1 MKTEITIEYQ
11 AGESAT
17 YVAEAPEWMKWE
29 SRTGKTIQQASE
41 IGITDL
47 LFLGYSAMKRSMA
60 GKPVKPFEVWVETV
74 AEVNVGDANPK
85 VISEEALTDS

>member
-11 AGESAT
+11 SGDSVT

-29 SRTGKTIQQASE
+29 MRTSKTIQQASE

-74 AEVNVGDANPK
+74 AQVNVGDANPK
-85 VISEEALTDS
+85 ATNEEALADS

>member
-1 MKTEITIEYQ
+1 MKTEITIQYQ
-11 AGESAT
+11 GGESAT

-29 SRTGKTIQQASE
+29 MRTSKTIQQASE

-74 AEVNVGDANPK
+74 AEVNVGDVSPK
-85 VISEEALTDS
+85 AIDGEALADS

>member
-11 AGESAT
+11 SGDSVT

-29 SRTGKTIQQASE
+29 MRTSKTIQQASD

-74 AEVNVGDANPK
+74 AQVNVGDANPK
-85 VISEEALTDS
+85 AINEEALADS

>member
-1 MKTEITIEYQ
+1 MKSEVTIEYQ
-11 AGESAT
+11 SGESVT

-29 SRTGKTIQQASE
+29 MRTGKTIQQAGE

-74 AEVNVGDANPK
+74 AQVNVGDANPK
-85 VISEEALTDS
+85 ATDLEASEE

>member
-11 AGESAT
+11 SGDSVT

-29 SRTGKTIQQASE
+29 MRTSKTIQQASD

-47 LFLGYSAMKRSMA
+47 LFLGYSAMKRSLA

-74 AEVNVGDANPK
+74 AQVNVGDANPK
-85 VISEEALTDS
+85 AINEEALADS

>member
-11 AGESAT
+11 SGDSVT

-29 SRTGKTIQQASE
+29 MRTSKTIQQASD

-74 AEVNVGDANPK
+74 AQVNVGDANPK
-85 VISEEALTDS
+85 ATNEEALADS

>member
-1 MKTEITIEYQ
+1 MKTEITIQYQ
-11 AGESAT
+11 GGESVT

-29 SRTGKTIQQASE
+29 MRTSKTIQQASE

-74 AEVNVGDANPK
+74 ADVNVGDVSPK
-85 VISEEALTDS
+85 AISEEALADS